1 MGFIMSETEPLY
13 EESVNG
19 QKELTAASFF
29 NRFMARTID
38 LIIVVA
44 LYEIIPS
51 IGYFAALIYLLI
63 ADGLFEGRSV
73 GKKLIGLKVVLQN
86 DTEIIRDCGYKES
99 IFRNF
104 PFAVGLILCGIF
116 GGIPLI
122 GWLISFIIIGIILAF
137 ESLVIIGSNNGKR
150 LGDEIANT
158 QVVEEEQGRVN
169 DT

>member
-13 EESVNG
+13 EESMRG
-19 QKELTAASFF
+19 QEELTAASFF
-29 NRFMARTID
+29 NRFIARTID

-51 IGYFAALIYLLI
+51 IGYFAGLVYLLL

-73 GKKLIGLKVVLQN
+73 GKKLIGLKIVLQ
-86 DTEIIRDCGYKES
+86 DGSRCGYKES
-99 IFRNF
+99 IFRNV
-104 PFAVGLILCGIF
+104 PFAAGFILGGIF
-116 GGIPLI
+116 GVIPLI
-122 GWLISFIIIGIILAF
+122 GWLMSFVIFVVVLAF
-137 ESLVIIGSNNGKR
+137 ESLVIIGSDNGKR